1 MFTTKSRIFAA
12 ITLTA
17 SLWLVA
23 CSPQPEVVQPADPA
37 WTNAAAAKM
46 QLESGALTSVDLV
59 QHYLDA
65 IAANNQHGYEIRAI
79 IDVNPDA
86 LTIAAE
92 RDRERAAGQIRGQLH
107 GLPVILKAN
116 IATADSLPTTA
127 GAEVMQGFVTEVD
140 AELVQQL
147 RDEGAIILAK
157 ANLSEWANFRGQ
169 NSISGWSGLGGQTR
183 NPHVLTHN
191 PCGSS
196 SGSGAAIA
204 ADFALL
210 AVGTET
216 DGSIMCPASING
228 VVGIKPTRGTVSGH
242 GIIPIA
248 SAQDIAGPM
257 TRYVYD
263 AALLLDAMITPDA
276 ADRFGVSLARA
287 SQTPYSG
294 EPVLLVRAWDE
305 RFQGVKE
312 LTDRTVTVLRAQ
324 GIEVI
329 EVHEWQLP
337 SELGQAEIEV
347 LIYEFQRDLNAWLE
361 EFAAPEQARDMNA
374 IIAYNQAHAERTLA
388 LFGQEYFEAAAAVD
402 LAEAEESYLRA
413 LSTSREL
420 AEAHLDQ
427 YLKDLG
433 VAAIIMPSYG
443 PAWPI
448 PPVEGPGYSFGT
460 STAAAVAGY
469 PAINVPSGREDVRPI
484 GLSLVGLPYSE
495 PQLLSLAALI
505 EDVVGGFQR
514 PQFLPELPATEKE

>member
-1 MFTTKSRIFAA
+1 
-12 ITLTA
+12 
-17 SLWLVA
+17 
-23 CSPQPEVVQPADPA
+23 
-37 WTNAAAAKM
+37 
-46 QLESGALTSVDLV
+46 
-59 QHYLDA
+59 
-65 IAANNQHGYEIRAI
+65 
-79 IDVNPDA
+79 
-86 LTIAAE
+86 
-92 RDRERAAGQIRGQLH
+92 
-107 GLPVILKAN
+107 
-116 IATADSLPTTA
+116 
-127 GAEVMQGFVTEVD
+127 
-140 AELVQQL
+140 
-147 RDEGAIILAK
+147 
-157 ANLSEWANFRGQ
+157 
-169 NSISGWSGLGGQTR
+169 
-183 NPHVLTHN
+183 
-191 PCGSS
+191 
-196 SGSGAAIA
+196 
-204 ADFALL
+204 
-210 AVGTET
+210 
-216 DGSIMCPASING
+216 
-228 VVGIKPTRGTVSGH
+228 
-242 GIIPIA
+242 
-248 SAQDIAGPM
+248 M

-276 ADRFGVSLARA
+276 ADQFGVSLARA

-312 LTDRTVTVLRAQ
+312 LTERTVTVLRAQ

-347 LIYEFQRDLNAWLE
+347 LIYEFQRDLNAWLK

-374 IIAYNQAHAERTLA
+374 VIAYNQANAERVLA
-388 LFGQEYFEAAAAVD
+388 LFGQEYLEAAAAVD

-413 LSTSREL
+413 LNTSREL

-514 PQFLPELPATEKE
+514 PQFLPELPATESE

>member
-1 MFTTKSRIFAA
+1 MFTTKLRIFAGV
-12 ITLTA
+12 TLSA
-17 SLWLVA
+17 SLFLAA
-23 CSPQPEVVQPADPA
+23 CSPAPEVVQPADPA
-37 WTNAAAAKM
+37 WTNAATAQQ
-46 QLESGALTSVDLV
+46 QLESGALTSVALV
-59 QHYLDA
+59 EHYLAA
-65 IAANNQHGYEIRAI
+65 IAANNAQGYEIRAI
-79 IDVNPDA
+79 IDVNPEA

-92 RDRERAAGQIRGQLH
+92 RDRERAAGQLRGQLH

-116 IATADSLPTTA
+116 IATADSMPTTA
-127 GAEVMQGFVTEVD
+127 GAEVMQGFTTAVD

-196 SGSGAAIA
+196 SGSGAAVA

-210 AVGTET
+210 AIGTET

-276 ADRFGVSLARA
+276 ADQFGVSLARA
-287 SQTPYSG
+287 SQAPYSG
-294 EPVLLVRAWDE
+294 EPVVLVRAWDE
-305 RFQGVKE
+305 RFTGVKE
-312 LTDRTVTVLRAQ
+312 LTDRTANLLRAQ

-329 EVHEWQLP
+329 EVPEWRLP
-337 SELGQAEIEV
+337 PELGQAEFEV
-347 LIYEFQRDLNAWLE
+347 LIYEFQRDLNAWLA
-361 EFAAPEQARDMNA
+361 EFGAPEQAQDMNA
-374 IIAYNQAHAERTLA
+374 IIAYNQANAERTLA
-388 LFGQEYFEAAAAVD
+388 LFGQEYFEAAAALD
-402 LAEAEESYLRA
+402 LAEAEASYLLA
-413 LSTSREL
+413 LSTGREL

-427 YLKDLG
+427 YLKELG

-448 PPVEGPGYSFGT
+448 PPGEGPGYSFGT
-460 STAAAVAGY
+460 STAAAVSGY
-469 PAINVPSGREDVRPI
+469 PSITVPSGREDVRPI
-484 GLSLVGLPYSE
+484 GLSIIGLPYSE
-495 PQLLSLAALI
+495 PQLLSLATLI

-514 PQFLPELPATEKE
+514 PQFLPELPSTDAE